1 MWYEGSGTGNKRYL
15 HADER
20 GSIISETNG
29 SGSIVVTHK
38 YGPFGEPINTSSS
51 RFRYTGQILIPG
63 TKLYHYKARVYHPE
77 LGRFMQT
84 DPIGY
89 KDGMNMY
96 AYVGNDP
103 LNKNDPTGKFANFA
117 IKFIADVALG
127 AALNYAETGS
137 LNLGSAVTDAAVGI
151 VNPAKTLQKAKRL
164 AKVIKANS
172 KGDSKAAIKPGGC
185 SFTPDTLISTING
198 YKTII
203 EVKKGDIVLSKN
215 DETGEISWREVT
227 DTFKDWHEE
236 TITFTVVDENGL
248 EEFITTT
255 AEHPFYVDNIGWLE
269 AKNITEG
276 TVISGP
282 KEENDI
288 SIIQIEI
295 NQEPRYAYNFSV
307 DTDHTYFVGKTNMWV
322 HNVCPLGHHGN
333 SRKNSDPQHNYD
345 IIGPDGSVRKTGVGT
360 GMAED
365 GVSKRAESQLREGD
379 TYVVRDRHPGGIE
392 GNRGKALDRE
402 QELTN
407 EHAANGEKM
416 DYHQRPKAK
425 GL

>member
-1 MWYEGSGTGNKRYL
+1 M
-15 HADER
+15 A
-20 GSIISETNG
+20 
-29 SGSIVVTHK
+29 THK

-63 TKLYHYKARVYHPE
+63 TKLYYYKARVYHPE

-172 KGDSKAAIKPGGC
+172 KGDSKAAIKPEGC
-185 SFTPDTLISTING
+185 SFTPDTLISTIDG

-255 AEHPFYVDNIGWLE
+255 AEHPFYVDNIGWSE

-295 NQEPRYAYNFSV
+295 NQEPRYAYNFTV

-322 HNVCPLGHHGN
+322 HNACYVRFGE
-333 SRKNSDPQHNYD
+333 
-345 IIGPDGSVRKTGVGT
+345 GPESANDLAAQAAK
-360 GMAED
+360 AEQND
-365 GVSKRAESQLREGD
+365 FPHGVSVMKKDRVSGSDKQHRSASTDSVESEFNVTQ
-379 TYVVRDRHPGGIE
+379 TGG
-392 GNRGKALDRE
+392 NKKHHTV
-402 QELTN
+402 ELPKPVTEEVAKKFN
-407 EHAANGEKM
+407 ETFK
-416 DYHQRPKAK
+416 PKS
-425 GL
+425 L

>member
-1 MWYEGSGTGNKRYL
+1 MK
-15 HADER
+15 
-20 GSIISETNG
+20 TNG
-29 SGSIVVTHK
+29 SGSIVATHK

-127 AALNYAETGS
+127 AALNYAETGE

-295 NQEPRYAYNFSV
+295 NQEPRYAYNFTV

-322 HNVCPLGHHGN
+322 HNACDINAKPVHGN
-333 SRKNSDPQHNYD
+333 SAASTKEQHMYMIQDAEGNIKKIGISGQNLNKN
-345 IIGPDGSVRKTGVGT
+345 GT
-360 GMAED
+360 
-365 GVSKRAESQLREGD
+365 SPRANSQLEEGD
-379 TYVVRDRHPGGIE
+379 IPTVLETGISDRAAGLVKEAQTVE
-392 GNRGKALDRE
+392 GLKIA
-402 QELTN
+402 
-407 EHAANGEKM
+407 GERLPNQK
-416 DYHQRPKAK
+416 RPKI
-425 GL
+425 